1 MIFYISNQS
10 IHQYFCLYMYQAP
23 YNVKWPRVSV
33 LLSLPGT
40 HGPKTFLSISVSL
53 TGLIV
58 DLCEGCTARL
68 VFFLDQHFSF
78 QKTKAWNA

>member
-1 MIFYISNQS
+1 MFPTM
-10 IHQYFCLYMYQAP
+10 FLLRCLCLGLM
-23 YNVKWPRVSV
+23 N
-33 LLSLPGT
+33 L
-40 HGPKTFLSISVSL
+40 KTFLSIFVIL

-78 QKTKAWNA
+78 QK